1 MFDLMMDKQTI
12 RIELKST
19 RREPYSHG
27 HLVYDKDDNKMQRR
41 KWPFQWVMLGGVYS
55 IRKNNVSGPLAHNI
69 NKDQFLMNCRSEH
82 TGKTYKLIEETEN
95 IMALNR
101 KY

>member
-1 MFDLMMDKQTI
+1 
-12 RIELKST
+12 
-19 RREPYSHG
+19 
-27 HLVYDKDDNKMQRR
+27 
-41 KWPFQWVMLGGVYS
+41 MLGGVYS

-95 IMALNR
+95 IKSYHTHR
-101 KY
+101 KAPGPEEFTNEFHHPFKEPDSI